1 MSLLAA
7 RKPQAGSPPQ
17 AIVEEQLAE
26 AVSRIRIH
34 DLLVGVLLL
43 ASWTATYAVIMI
55 VVDKSWVLP
64 DWLRQ
69 IGWCV
74 FVAGTGGLIWWG
86 LIRPWR
92 SRINPLY
99 AAAQVEKTLEDP
111 KNLLTG
117 YVDVRERG
125 QAPQA
130 IQLALSVRAAQ
141 VARAADVNRAVD
153 HRSLL
158 YLGLF
163 LGILMV
169 ILATLFFSWRAT
181 QFSSLLRRAFL
192 PFTPQPIA
200 TRTQITLLHPE
211 GGDATITQG
220 QTFSVQV
227 HLSGR
232 IPSEQSEERPRLL
245 LRHSL
250 QQQDYEEVPLQR
262 GETTRIWNGKV
273 PDYLTQVG
281 FWYKIAA
288 GDAET
293 AEYRVTVRT
302 LPLFTDF
309 DVRYEYPAYMNRPAD
324 HASGPYLRT
333 YRGTRITLRAKTNR
347 EPISG
352 RLLFEAAHLGSVDG
366 QKLPGVPDSLQ
377 FTFTAR
383 EGGRYRLRMNT
394 SVGETNVDSPWYLI
408 TLDPDMPPNVRITQP
423 SEAEV
428 TLPANGTLMVDGQVG
443 DDFGVD
449 KIRLRLRFQERD
461 LQPIPY
467 MEGRSFRRERDQTWP
482 TYLSYKLSADLQRLR
497 FADNTPFTPQE
508 GMVLEYWVEAIDNC
522 SEAPPVKDWNDQ
534 AGNVGRSEVRRL
546 RLSAP
551 RTQPQEQQQQEQQR
565 QTRHQEEQRHNQE
578 QQQRLETEDRT
589 PPQQAQPQPKEGQP
603 RVNDGQ
609 VQPKDGSAQPKDGQ
623 PQLKNGQPQPK
634 DGQPQPKDGQHQ
646 PKDGPSQANDGQ
658 VQPKEEQPQAN
669 DGQPQAKDGQ
679 PRVKGGQ
686 VQPKDGQ
693 SRPEE
698 GQPPPMDGQ
707 PQAND
712 GQVQP
717 KSGQPQAKDG
727 PSQAKNSQ
735 VQPKEGQS
743 QAKDGQP
750 QLKEGQSQAKDGQ
763 IQPKDNQL
771 QLKEGQADSANPQQA
786 QGVQGSR
793 SDSSGNVPRAN
804 SPDQAPM
811 PKTPEQRR
819 LEEQARR
826 VQQELER
833 QKQEWERQRTE
844 GGTAKPSSTTTAD
857 QSPAA
862 VGQPKPQ
869 PPSEGT
875 PGSSASQVS
884 QTKPAGDSTDQPP
897 AEARPL
903 PQTQQA
909 QGDPQKDPSKI
920 PLGEDRLP
928 PQSQAQD
935 PRFVPKGDT
944 QAQEPRSAPKGDT
957 QAQGRPTDPPQ
968 KEGDNQA
975 STSGKPNTSGLN
987 KPKTEGEGTPSTGQ
1001 LASKEPL
1008 PQDQRPS
1015 GGAGDAH
1022 PSSPK
1027 SVQPKSA
1034 ETSPPGSSAQ
1044 ATAEKKGESSPSPK
1058 SSGLTAEQRR
1068 EVEQA
1073 VEDLA
1078 SGDPQKQQAA
1088 RDKLDQALG
1097 RQTRQA
1103 IEKELQQRQAEWE
1116 QLQKDLNSADP
1127 ARRAAA
1133 EKRLE
1138 ELRRQAQQ
1146 LQKGGQTARKEDAIG
1161 SGSSADLTPKDVERK
1176 DEGTSANTKR
1186 PPEPTGPKQPDE
1198 TVAGNKQ
1205 NPKISPD
1212 ELKALAEKARDLISP
1227 DATKRQ
1233 QAEQAL
1239 DEKLGRPVREQLQK
1253 QLQQLQQS
1261 QPADDPRGN
1270 QQLTK
1275 ELQQRL
1281 EELARQQERP
1291 DTPSDQPGLSRG
1303 RIDLEK
1309 YLPRGGASADPP
1321 AEEMEADPR
1330 HQARSAALQLQEFE
1344 RHRSNEELLRRL
1356 GWTPEDYERFLE
1368 AQRQYVEQLQRQAQA
1383 YEERQRNTTPPM
1395 GPIAAPTIRA
1405 GAAEKLESRPGA
1417 TSGSGGVGGAP
1428 IAPPGFE
1435 QAGERFFEELRKRQ
1449 KR

>member
-7 RKPQAGSPPQ
+7 RKPEAGRPPQ

-43 ASWTATYAVIMI
+43 ASWTAAYAVIMI

-99 AAAQVEKTLEDP
+99 AASQVEKTLEDP

-125 QAPQA
+125 QAPHA
-130 IQLALSVRAAQ
+130 IQVALSVRAAQ

-163 LGILMV
+163 LGILIV
-169 ILATLFFSWRAT
+169 VLATLFFSWRAT

-220 QTFSVQV
+220 QSFSVQV

-262 GETTRIWNGKV
+262 GETNRIWNGKV

-347 EPISG
+347 EPTSG
-352 RLLFEAAHLGSVDG
+352 RLLFEAAHLGSVEG
-366 QKLPGVPDSLQ
+366 QKLPGLADSLQ
-377 FTFTAR
+377 FTFTVR

-394 SVGETNVDSPWYLI
+394 SVGESNIDSPWYLI

-423 SEAEV
+423 PEAEV
-428 TLPANGTLMVDGQVG
+428 ALPANGTLMVDGQVG
-443 DDFGVD
+443 DDFGID

-482 TYLSYKLSADLQRLR
+482 TYLTYKLSADLPRLR

-522 SEAPPVKDWNDQ
+522 SEATPVKDWNDQ
-534 AGNVGRSEVRRL
+534 VGNVGRSEVRRL

-565 QTRHQEEQRHNQE
+565 QARHQEEQRHNQE

-603 RVNDGQ
+603 QANDGQ
-609 VQPKDGSAQPKDGQ
+609 VQPKDGPA
-623 PQLKNGQPQPK
+623 QPK

-646 PKDGPSQANDGQ
+646 PKDGQSQAEDGQ
-658 VQPKEEQPQAN
+658 VQPKKEQPQPK
-669 DGQPQAKDGQ
+669 DDQPQAKDGQ
-679 PRVKGGQ
+679 PQVKDGQ
-686 VQPKDGQ
+686 VQPKEAP
-693 SRPEE
+693 SRPED
-698 GQPPPMDGQ
+698 GQPQPMDGQ
-707 PQAND
+707 PQAKS
-712 GQVQP
+712 GHIQP
-717 KSGQPQAKDG
+717 KSGQPQAKDS

-735 VQPKEGQS
+735 VQPKDGPS

-750 QLKEGQSQAKDGQ
+750 QLKDGPSQAKDGP

-771 QLKEGQADSANPQQA
+771 QPKEGQADSANPQQA

-793 SDSSGNVPRAN
+793 SDTSGNAPQAG

-857 QSPAA
+857 QSPGA

-875 PGSSASQVS
+875 PASSAPQVS
-884 QTKPAGDSTDQPP
+884 QTKPAGDNTDQPP

-903 PQTQQA
+903 PQTQQT
-909 QGDPQKDPSKI
+909 QGDPQKDPSKV

-928 PQSQAQD
+928 PKSQAQ
-935 PRFVPKGDT
+935 GSG
-944 QAQEPRSAPKGDT
+944 SAPKGDP
-957 QAQGRPTDPPQ
+957 QAQGRPTDSPQ
-968 KEGDNQA
+968 KGGDNQA
-975 STSGKPNTSGLN
+975 STSGKPNTGLD
-987 KPKTEGEGTPSTGQ
+987 KPKTEGTPSPGQ
-1001 LASKEPL
+1001 LANKEPM
-1008 PQDQRPS
+1008 PQDKLPS
-1015 GGAGDAH
+1015 GGAGDAN
-1022 PSSPK
+1022 PSSPM
-1027 SVQPKSA
+1027 SLQPKSA
-1034 ETSPPGSSAQ
+1034 ETSPRRSDAQ
-1044 ATAEKKGESSPSPK
+1044 ATANQKGEPSTSPK
-1058 SSGLTAEQRR
+1058 QGLTPEQRR
-1068 EVEQA
+1068 ELEQA

-1078 SGDPQKQQAA
+1078 SGDPKKQQAA
-1088 RDKLDQALG
+1088 RDKLDKALG
-1097 RQTRQA
+1097 SQTRQA

-1146 LQKGGQTARKEDAIG
+1146 LQKSGQNGRKQDATAQSGPADPAQKKDA
-1161 SGSSADLTPKDVERK
+1161 ERK
-1176 DEGTSANTKR
+1176 NGDTVANTKR
-1186 PPEPTGPKQPDE
+1186 PTEPAGTKQPDE
-1198 TVAGNKQ
+1198 TTSSSKQ
-1205 NPKISPD
+1205 TPALSPD
-1212 ELKALAEKARDLISP
+1212 ELRALAEKARDLTSP

-1239 DEKLGRPVREQLQK
+1239 DEKLGRPAREQLQK

-1261 QPADDPRGN
+1261 QPADEPLGP
-1270 QQLTK
+1270 QQLAQ
-1275 ELQQRL
+1275 ELQKRWD
-1281 EELARQQERP
+1281 ELTRQPERS
-1291 DTPSDQPGLSRG
+1291 DTPSEQPGLSRG
-1303 RIDLEK
+1303 RIDLDK
-1309 YLPRGGASADPP
+1309 YLPRGGASADPLV
-1321 AEEMEADPR
+1321 EEMEADPR

-1383 YEERQRNTTPPM
+1383 YEERQRNTTPPT
-1395 GPIAAPTIRA
+1395 GPMAAPTIRA
-1405 GAAEKLESRPGA
+1405 GGAGKLESRPGA
-1417 TSGSGGVGGAP
+1417 KSGIGGVGGAP